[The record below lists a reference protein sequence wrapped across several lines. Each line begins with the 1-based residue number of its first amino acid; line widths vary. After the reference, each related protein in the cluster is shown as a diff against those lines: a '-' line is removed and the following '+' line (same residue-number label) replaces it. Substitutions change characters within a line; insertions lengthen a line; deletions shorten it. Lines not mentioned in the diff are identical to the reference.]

1 MNVMTTIPQPI
12 ISSTIH
18 VNHYNHLLTTLSA
31 SSSLSHLKQ
40 IHARIIRSGLD
51 RSNSLLI
58 KLVITACTLS
68 SPSFDYA
75 LSVFYQMH
83 NPEPHLSNKLLRE
96 LSRSTKPEKA
106 LLAYAKMREK
116 GFVIDSFSLPPLL
129 KASMR
134 VQALS
139 EGMEL
144 HGFASKMDFVSDPF
158 VQTGLV
164 AMYSVCG
171 HIEDARL
178 MFDKMP
184 ERDIVAWNSMIDGYC
199 VNGRYNNVLPLIE
212 EMKRSNVK
220 PDEKIFSTVV
230 SACARAGNLEFGKAF
245 HGFITENKVFVDY
258 NLQCALVIMYACC
271 SYMDMATNMFKNLSP
286 TNIVVSTAMITG
298 YSKAGQVD
306 AARLVFDQ
314 MTEKDLI
321 CWSAM
326 ITGYAEGG
334 QPRKALQLFDKMLT
348 SGVKPDQVTMLSV
361 ISACASL
368 GAVDNAIK
376 IQSYIDE
383 NRFSGVLPV
392 NNALIDMY
400 AKCGELERAKQVFAR
415 MHKRNVIT
423 WSSMIGAYAVHGDA
437 INALDLF
444 HEMKSQRVEPNG
456 VTFVGLLYACSH
468 AGLVEEGRKIFA
480 SMVNDYDITPKR
492 EHYGCMVD
500 LYGRANLLKEALE
513 VIEQMPVAPNV
524 VIWGSLMA
532 ACRIY
537 NEIELGEFAAK
548 RVLELDPYHDGAHI
562 FLSNVY
568 AKERKWES
576 VGEIRKLMQNKGV
589 VKQRGCSRIELDGEI
604 HEFLTADKNHAHV
617 DEIYEKLD
625 VVVKE
630 LEVAGY
636 TPNMSCV
643 LVDLDEDEKT
653 KALLWHSEK
662 LALCFGLLR
671 QKRGSCIRVIK
682 NLRVC
687 EDCHNFMKLASKVYG
702 IQILVRDRTRFHQ
715 YEDGLCSCKDY
726 W

>member
-12 ISSTIH
+12 ISST
-18 VNHYNHLLTTLSA
+18 VNLNRYNHLLTSLSA

-40 IHARIIRSGLD
+40 IHAQILRSGLD
-51 RSNSLLI
+51 RSNSLII
-58 KLVITACTLS
+58 KLVLSACTLS

-96 LSRSTKPEKA
+96 LSRSSNPGKA
-106 LLAYAKMREK
+106 LLAYAKMREQ
-116 GFVIDSFSLPPLL
+116 GFVVDSFSLPPLL
-129 KASMR
+129 KASTR
-134 VQALS
+134 ISALS

-164 AMYSVCG
+164 AMYSACG

-184 ERDIVAWNSMIDGYC
+184 ERDIVAWNIMIDGYC
-199 VNGRYNNVLPLIE
+199 GTGGYNNVLPLIE

-220 PDEKIFSTVV
+220 PDAKIFATVV
-230 SACARAGNLEFGKAF
+230 SACGRAGNLEFGKAF
-245 HGFITENKVFVDY
+245 HEFISENKVPVDY
-258 NLQCALVIMYACC
+258 NLQSSLVIMYAGCG
-271 SYMDMATNMFKNLSP
+271 SMDTATNIFKNLSP
-286 TNIVVSTAMITG
+286 KNVVVSTAMITG
-298 YSKAGQVD
+298 YSKAGQIE
-306 AARLVFDQ
+306 AARLIFDQ
-314 MTEKDLI
+314 MPEKDLI

-326 ITGYAEGG
+326 ISGYVEAG
-334 QPRKALQLFDKMLT
+334 QPQKALQLFDKMLT

-361 ISACASL
+361 VSACASL
-368 GAVDNAIK
+368 GALDNAIK

-383 NRFSGVLPV
+383 NMFSRVLPV

-400 AKCGELERAKQVFAR
+400 AKCGELDRAKKVFAR
-415 MHKRNVIT
+415 MHKQNVIT

-444 HEMKSQRVEPNG
+444 HEMKSQKVNPNG

-480 SMVNDYDITPKR
+480 SMVNDYNITPNR

-513 VIEQMPVAPNV
+513 VIEQMPMAPNV

-537 NEIELGEFAAK
+537 NEAELGEFAAK
-548 RVLELDPYHDGAHI
+548 QVLELDPFHDGAHI
-562 FLSNVY
+562 FISNIY
-568 AKERKWES
+568 AKERKWEN

-589 VKQRGCSRIELDGEI
+589 VKQRGCSKIELDGEI
-604 HEFLTADKNHAHV
+604 HEFLTADKNHV
-617 DEIYEKLD
+617 SVNEIYEKLD
-625 VVVKE
+625 SVVSE
-630 LEVAGY
+630 LELAGY
-636 TPNMSCV
+636 TPNMSSV
-643 LVDLDEDEKT
+643 LVDLDDEEKV

-671 QKRGSCIRVIK
+671 RGRGSCIRIIK

-702 IQILVRDRTRFHQ
+702 VRIVVRDRTRFHR
-715 YEDGLCSCKDY
+715 YEDGVCSCKDY